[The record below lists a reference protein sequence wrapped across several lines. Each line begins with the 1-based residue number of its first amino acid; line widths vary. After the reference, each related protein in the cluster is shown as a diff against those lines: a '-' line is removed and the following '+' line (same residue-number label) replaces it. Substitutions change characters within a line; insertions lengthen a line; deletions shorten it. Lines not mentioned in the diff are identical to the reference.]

1 LSAFSN
7 PAFYLFNINAQALFL
22 TPGNRV
28 KKAQTVNEAAISGLA
43 TIRHGDM
50 IKGPLFTS
58 APG

>member
-7 PAFYLFNINAQALFL
+7 PAFYLFNVNAQALFL
-22 TPGNRV
+22 TPSNGV
-28 KKAQTVNEAAISGLA
+28 KKPQAVNKTAVSCLA

-58 APG
+58 TPR